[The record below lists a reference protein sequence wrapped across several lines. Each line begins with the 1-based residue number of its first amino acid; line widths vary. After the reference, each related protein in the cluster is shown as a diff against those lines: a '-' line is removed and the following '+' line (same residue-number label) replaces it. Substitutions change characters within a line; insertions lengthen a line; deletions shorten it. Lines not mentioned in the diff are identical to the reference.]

1 MEINI
6 GIIGISRGEKL
17 IRLIKKTDLKLNII
31 SVLDTDKK
39 KLNFFKK
46 KNPSIKIFSSQNK
59 FFTDD
64 KINAVY
70 IASPVRNHFNHTI
83 EAAKNKK
90 HILCEVPA
98 FKKIKEGAPEVWE
111 ASLKTAHRTDAEKIN
126 EPPLAIPVS
135 TIRSGFIFQINSC
148 NPIIS

>member
-83 EAAKNKK
+83 EAAK
-90 HILCEVPA
+90 
-98 FKKIKEGAPEVWE
+98 IKNT
-111 ASLKTAHRTDAEKIN
+111 SYMKFSI
-126 EPPLAIPVS
+126 
-135 TIRSGFIFQINSC
+135 
-148 NPIIS
+148 

>member
-70 IASPVRNHFNHTI
+70 IASPVRITLTI
-83 EAAKNKK
+83 QLK
-90 HILCEVPA
+90 LQ
-98 FKKIKEGAPEVWE
+98 KIKNTSYV
-111 ASLKTAHRTDAEKIN
+111 RFNI
-126 EPPLAIPVS
+126 
-135 TIRSGFIFQINSC
+135 
-148 NPIIS
+148 